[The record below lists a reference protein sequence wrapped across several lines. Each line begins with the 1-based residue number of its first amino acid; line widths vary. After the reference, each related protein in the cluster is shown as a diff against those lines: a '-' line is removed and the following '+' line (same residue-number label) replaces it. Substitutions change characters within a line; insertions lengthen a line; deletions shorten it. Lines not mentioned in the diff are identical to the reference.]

1 MAIQPPRGSVPQRAG
16 KCKPNTRHADRP
28 NDIDLFGARLEAL
41 ELGAAVRHPIG
52 VETSL
57 ALPRE
62 GLWAYRG
69 TGTIK
74 LRLAAAAQGII
85 MRIVVLPG
93 DGIGPEITAATCN
106 VLRAAAARFDL
117 GIELEEH
124 AVGHASL
131 EQFGATVRPGLLEIV
146 RASDGLVLGPTATAD
161 FRDEQSGEVNPSKYF
176 RKSFDLFANVRPA
189 RTYPG
194 LPYAFGA
201 FDLVVVR
208 ENTEGFYADRNMEQ
222 GNSELLVTP
231 DVVISLRRIT
241 RHCCERIAHAAC
253 KLAMNRRKHL
263 TIVHKSNVLKIGDGM
278 FLDICRKVARE
289 YPGLAVDDVL
299 VDAMMAHVVRQPDRF
314 DVIVATNMFGDI
326 LSDLTAELSGSL
338 GLGGSLNVGADFAM
352 AQAAH
357 GSAPDIAGRDLAN
370 PISLILS
377 AALLL
382 AWHGERSGDARY
394 AAAAPAIEDAVA
406 AAMQGGRVTRDVGGS
421 LGTAAT
427 GQAIAEILKSERAA
441 ATATAR

>member
-1 MAIQPPRGSVPQRAG
+1 
-16 KCKPNTRHADRP
+16 
-28 NDIDLFGARLEAL
+28 
-41 ELGAAVRHPIG
+41 
-52 VETSL
+52 
-57 ALPRE
+57 
-62 GLWAYRG
+62 
-69 TGTIK
+69 
-74 LRLAAAAQGII
+74 

-93 DGIGPEITAATCN
+93 DGIGPEIAAAASS
-106 VLRAAAARFDL
+106 VLRAASGRYQL
-117 GIELEEH
+117 NIELEEH

-131 EQFGATVRPGLLEIV
+131 QQFGATVRPGLLEIV
-146 RASDGLVLGPTATAD
+146 RSAGGLILGPTATAD
-161 FRDEQSGEVNPSKYF
+161 FKDESSGEVNPSKYF
-176 RKSFDLFANVRPA
+176 RKSLDLFANLRPS

-194 LPYAFGA
+194 LRNRFGV

-208 ENTEGFYADRNMEQ
+208 ENTEGFYADRNMEK

-253 KLAMNRRKHL
+253 RLAMNRRKHL
-263 TIVHKSNVLKIGDGM
+263 TIVHKANVLKIGDGM
-278 FLDICRKVARE
+278 FLEVCRETAGA
-289 YPGLAVDDVL
+289 YPLLAVDDLL

-338 GLGGSLNVGADFAM
+338 GLGGSLNVGANFAM

-357 GSAPDIAGRDLAN
+357 GSAPDIAGRDIAN

-377 AALLL
+377 TALLL
-382 AWHGERSGDARY
+382 AWHGERCGDARY
-394 AAAAPAIEDAVA
+394 ETAARAIENAVA
-406 AAMQGGRVTRDVGGS
+406 AAMQSGRATRDVGGG

-427 GQAIAEILKSERAA
+427 AQAIVEILQSDKAIAA
-441 ATATAR
+441 AAR

>member
-1 MAIQPPRGSVPQRAG
+1 
-16 KCKPNTRHADRP
+16 
-28 NDIDLFGARLEAL
+28 
-41 ELGAAVRHPIG
+41 
-52 VETSL
+52 
-57 ALPRE
+57 
-62 GLWAYRG
+62 
-69 TGTIK
+69 
-74 LRLAAAAQGII
+74 
-85 MRIVVLPG
+85 MRIIVLPG
-93 DGIGPEITAATCN
+93 DGIGPETMAATVG

-117 GIELEEH
+117 ELQLEEH

-131 EQFGATVRPGLLEIV
+131 AQFGATVRPGLLDIV
-146 RASDGLVLGPTATAD
+146 RSADGLILGPAATAD
-161 FRDEQSGEVNPSKYF
+161 FKDEQGGEVNPSKYF
-176 RKSFDLFANVRPA
+176 RKALDLFANVRPS

-194 LPYAFGA
+194 LRNAFGA

-253 KLAMNRRKHL
+253 RLAVNRRRHL

-278 FLDICRKVARE
+278 FLDICREVARG
-289 YPGLAVDDVL
+289 YPEVVVDDIL

-338 GLGGSLNVGADFAM
+338 GLGGSLNAGADFAM

-357 GSAPDIAGRDLAN
+357 GSAPDIAGQDVAN
-370 PISLILS
+370 PASLILS

-382 AWHGERSGDARY
+382 AWHGERCGEARY
-394 AAAAPAIEDAVA
+394 SVAARAIEDAVA
-406 AAMQGGRVTRDVGGS
+406 AALQSGRATRDVGGN
-421 LGTAAT
+421 LGTAAM
-427 GQAIAEILKSERAA
+427 GQAVAEILQSGRGSGVAA
-441 ATATAR
+441 H

>member
-1 MAIQPPRGSVPQRAG
+1 
-16 KCKPNTRHADRP
+16 
-28 NDIDLFGARLEAL
+28 
-41 ELGAAVRHPIG
+41 
-52 VETSL
+52 
-57 ALPRE
+57 
-62 GLWAYRG
+62 
-69 TGTIK
+69 
-74 LRLAAAAQGII
+74 

-93 DGIGPEITAATCN
+93 DGIGPEITAATTG

-117 GIELEEH
+117 KLQLEEH

-146 RASDGLVLGPTATAD
+146 RSADGLILGPAATAD
-161 FRDEQSGEVNPSKYF
+161 FKDEHSGEVNPSKYF
-176 RKSFDLFANVRPA
+176 RKSFDLFANLRPA
-189 RTYPG
+189 KTYPG
-194 LPYAFGA
+194 LRNRFGA

-253 KLAMNRRKHL
+253 KLAMNRRRHL

-278 FLDICRKVARE
+278 FLDICREVARG
-289 YPGLAVDDVL
+289 YPGLAVDDIL

-357 GSAPDIAGRDLAN
+357 GSAPDIAGRDVAN
-370 PISLILS
+370 PTSLILS

-382 AWHGERSGDARY
+382 AWHGERCGDARY
-394 AAAAPAIEDAVA
+394 AAAARAIEDAVA
-406 AAMQGGRVTRDVGGS
+406 AVMREGRATRDVGGD
-421 LGTAAT
+421 LGTAAM
-427 GQAIAEILKSERAA
+427 GQAIAEIVRSDRATAA
-441 ATATAR
+441 AAN